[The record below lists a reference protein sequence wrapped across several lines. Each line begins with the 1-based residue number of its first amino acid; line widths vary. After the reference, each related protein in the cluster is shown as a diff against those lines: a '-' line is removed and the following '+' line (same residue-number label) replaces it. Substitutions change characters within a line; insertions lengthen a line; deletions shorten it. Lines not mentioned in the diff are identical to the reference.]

1 MFGGI
6 VAMLLNQATNRY
18 HPVVFAMAPL
28 PGGHTSEGGERYKT
42 RGHHTTGFESRDEA
56 VAFAEKEYVARIPGG
71 RPALGG
77 DILWDGQDTPA
88 MSIFFGTVNGE
99 LRPLF

>member
-1 MFGGI
+1 MNGI

-18 HPVVFAMAPL
+18 HPVVFVMAPL

-42 RGHHTTGFESRDEA
+42 HGHHTNGFDSREEA
-56 VAFAEKEYVARIPGG
+56 VAFAEKEYAGRMAGART
-71 RPALGG
+71 AFGG
-77 DILWDGQDTPA
+77 DIVWDGEGMPA
-88 MSIFFGTVNGE
+88 MKIFFGTVNGE